1 MNNPLNHYKNEEW
14 VIAVS
19 GGPDSMALLAMS
31 QQAGVRLH
39 VVHVNYHKRESALRD
54 QRIVSDFCELYKID
68 LKIMDAPASQP
79 GNFQD
84 FARRFRYE
92 QFKLR
97 CEETQSIGVMTAH
110 HQDDVLE
117 TYLMQKQRK
126 SQVDFFGLKS
136 EVTIYHVKVLRPLL
150 SYTKQQLIDYCAE
163 FKISYG
169 IDESNN
175 SLNYTRNRIRQLELA
190 KMTETDKRKL
200 FDQMNNDNLNQE
212 KLIRELSGYIE
223 SDRITLKE
231 YTGLS
236 QEQRYLFL
244 SMWLRSK
251 AHVKIVSHNYLAEID
266 RQIASVDSLTIPLS
280 RDVSFI
286 KQYEQLFLIHEKALT
301 FEMKF
306 EKIEYVSTQWFG
318 ISPVGPLIEALTLTE
333 EDFPITIRNARAG
346 DSITLRFGRKKIARW
361 MIDRKIP
368 SVERR
373 SWPVVVNAK
382 GDVIFV
388 AGIGSDIAH
397 YSNNP
402 SIFVVK

>member
-1 MNNPLNHYKNEEW
+1 MTNPLNHYKNEEW

-19 GGPDSMALLAMS
+19 GGPDSMALLVMS
-31 QQAGVRLH
+31 HLAGVRVH

-54 QRIVSDFCELYKID
+54 QRIVSEFCELYKID
-68 LKIMDAPASQP
+68 LKIIDAPESHI

-92 QFKLR
+92 QFKQR
-97 CEETQSIGVMTAH
+97 CEETESIGVMTAH
-110 HQDDVLE
+110 HLDDVLE

-136 EVTIYHVKVLRPLL
+136 EVTIYHVKVVRPLL
-150 SYTKQQLIDYCAE
+150 SYTKQQLIDYCVE
-163 FKISYG
+163 FKITYG
-169 IDESNN
+169 IDESNS
-175 SLNYTRNRIRQLELA
+175 SLNYVRNRIRQLELA
-190 KMTETDKRKL
+190 KMNEVDKGKL
-200 FDQMNNDNLNQE
+200 LDQMNNDNLNQE
-212 KLIRELSGYIE
+212 KLIRDISGFIE
-223 SDRITLKE
+223 ADIITLKE
-231 YTGLS
+231 YNELS
-236 QEQRYLFL
+236 QDQRYLLL

-251 AHVKIVSHNYLAEID
+251 AHLKIVSHNYLAEID
-266 RQIASVDSLTIPLS
+266 RQIDCVDSLTIPLS
-280 RDVSFI
+280 HDVSFI

-306 EKIEYVSTQWFG
+306 DKIEYLSTQWFE
-318 ISPVGPLIEALTLTE
+318 IKHVGSQIEALTLTE
-333 EDFPITIRNARAG
+333 EDFPITIRNAGTG
-346 DSITLRFGRKKIARW
+346 DSIALRFGRKKIARW

>member
-1 MNNPLNHYKNEEW
+1 MTNPLNHYKNEEW

-19 GGPDSMALLAMS
+19 GGPDSMALLAMC
-31 QQAGVRLH
+31 QQAGVRVH

-54 QRIVSDFCELYKID
+54 QRIVSEFCELHKID
-68 LKIMDAPASQP
+68 LKIIDAPASHT

-97 CEETQSIGVMTAH
+97 CEETESIGVMTAH
-110 HQDDVLE
+110 HLDDVLE

-136 EVTIYHVKVLRPLL
+136 EVTIYHVKVVRPLL
-150 SYTKQQLIDYCAE
+150 SYTKQQLIDYCGQ

-169 IDESNN
+169 IDESNS
-175 SLNYTRNRIRQLELA
+175 SLNYVRNRIRQLELA
-190 KMTETDKRKL
+190 KMDEVDKGKL
-200 FDQMNNDNLNQE
+200 LDQMNNDNLNQE
-212 KLIRELSGYIE
+212 KLIRDISGFIEADMITLNEYNELS
-223 SDRITLKE
+223 
-231 YTGLS
+231 
-236 QEQRYLFL
+236 QAQRYLLL

-251 AHVKIVSHNYLAEID
+251 AHLKIVSHKYLTEID
-266 RQIASVDSLTIPLS
+266 RQIASVDSLMIPLS

-286 KQYEQLFLIHEKALT
+286 KQYAKLFLVHEQALS

-306 EKIEYVSTQWFG
+306 DKIGPLSTQWYELTSTG
-318 ISPVGPLIEALTLTE
+318 SLIEALTLTE

-382 GDVIFV
+382 GNVIFV

>member
-1 MNNPLNHYKNEEW
+1 
-14 VIAVS
+14 
-19 GGPDSMALLAMS
+19 
-31 QQAGVRLH
+31 
-39 VVHVNYHKRESALRD
+39 
-54 QRIVSDFCELYKID
+54 
-68 LKIMDAPASQP
+68 
-79 GNFQD
+79 
-84 FARRFRYE
+84 
-92 QFKLR
+92 
-97 CEETQSIGVMTAH
+97 
-110 HQDDVLE
+110 
-117 TYLMQKQRK
+117 
-126 SQVDFFGLKS
+126 
-136 EVTIYHVKVLRPLL
+136 
-150 SYTKQQLIDYCAE
+150 
-163 FKISYG
+163 
-169 IDESNN
+169 
-175 SLNYTRNRIRQLELA
+175 
-190 KMTETDKRKL
+190 MTETDKRKL

>member
-68 LKIMDAPASQP
+68 LKIMDAPASHT

-110 HQDDVLE
+110 HLDDVLE

-175 SLNYTRNRIRQLELA
+175 SLNYTRNRIRQLELV

-200 FDQMNNDNLNQE
+200 FDQMNIDNLNQE

-231 YTGLS
+231 YTELS

-346 DSITLRFGRKKIARW
+346 DSIILRFGRKKIARW